1 MAETFDWIFFDCFNT
16 LIDDFDEAG
25 EEHGLCS
32 LPAFAVDHGLFA
44 TREEFVAA
52 YQGCRGEAYAQGRE
66 MVLTERLQR
75 TIAVSP
81 KVSPDAAEQARLVT
95 AMTRIWAEEYDRLLR
110 PTPDVAAMLAHW
122 SARKPIGV
130 VSNFFLPDAPERFL
144 ARFGLREH
152 FRFVVDSA
160 RFGFRKPHTA
170 IFDEA
175 LQQAGLTRSDAG
187 RVLFIGDRID
197 LDVETPRALGMQV
210 IHFHRGKTRLRVAP
224 TPAGVRAIGSWAEF
238 R

>member
-75 TIAVSP
+75 TFAVST

-122 SARKPIGV
+122 SARKASSISTIGNV
-130 VSNFFLPDAPERFL
+130 PYSSAMPVYSACGHSWSTAVHIKPLSGAE
-144 ARFGLREH
+144 
-152 FRFVVDSA
+152 VDEPS
-160 RFGFRKPHTA
+160 
-170 IFDEA
+170 
-175 LQQAGLTRSDAG
+175 
-187 RVLFIGDRID
+187 
-197 LDVETPRALGMQV
+197 
-210 IHFHRGKTRLRVAP
+210 
-224 TPAGVRAIGSWAEF
+224 
-238 R
+238 